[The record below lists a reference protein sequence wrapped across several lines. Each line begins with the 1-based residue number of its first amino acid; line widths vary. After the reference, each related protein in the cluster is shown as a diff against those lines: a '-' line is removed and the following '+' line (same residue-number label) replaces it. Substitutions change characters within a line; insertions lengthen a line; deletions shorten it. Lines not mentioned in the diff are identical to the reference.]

1 MPNRLLLALSRLSAE
16 AFPAIVNAAENQA
29 EAAQAVQLTVSM
41 INKCAVIPLLEAHEE
56 LLYDR
61 EQHLQLFKWSA
72 LDRCFLKIVQT
83 VPEVFGHMTMLTK
96 TYALQ
101 SNSQASMVEAV
112 ARHYLKE
119 LNETLMR

>member
-61 EQHLQLFKWSA
+61 E
-72 LDRCFLKIVQT
+72 
-83 VPEVFGHMTMLTK
+83 
-96 TYALQ
+96 
-101 SNSQASMVEAV
+101 
-112 ARHYLKE
+112 
-119 LNETLMR
+119 